1 MTKTANKKKNV
12 KTSKKEEKKKIIE
25 KNDPSK
31 NVFSVREIILV
42 SLATL
47 IIGFIIG
54 ILLNKTRIITKSSF
68 IEDEYLNEFAKN
80 YQYIVDNYYEEVDK
94 QKLINGAIEGMTNTL
109 DEFSTYMDKTDSN
122 NFSITLNGRYDG
134 IGVQIAE
141 DKNKNVVVISVFKN
155 SPSDKAG
162 IKPGDILLSINGKDS
177 KDLGSTGFVKEVK
190 NSESKELKIKY
201 KRDEEEKEVTV
212 VRSIV
217 ELTSVK
223 SETYNINDKKVGYI
237 YMSIFANNTY
247 SQFKK
252 ELDKLEKDNIDYLI
266 IDVRGN
272 TGGHLT
278 SIDSILD
285 LFLNKKHIMY
295 QFDEK
300 GKITKTYGKG
310 NENKKYKIILLGN
323 EDTASA
329 SEVLIASLK
338 ENLNSIFIGN
348 KTYGKGTVQELKNLK
363 DGNQYKITIK
373 KWLTPKGNWI
383 NDTKGIKPDIEV
395 DLDEHYF
402 ETYEEADDTQLQRAL
417 NYIRNGE

>member
-1 MTKTANKKKNV
+1 MDKKENKKK
-12 KTSKKEEKKKIIE
+12 EENTKKKIIS

-31 NVFSVREIILV
+31 NVFSARETILV
-42 SLATL
+42 SLSTL
-47 IIGFIIG
+47 IVGLVVG
-54 ILLNKTRIITKSSF
+54 VLLNKTKIITKNAF
-68 IEDEYLNEFAKN
+68 IQDKYLGQFAQN

-94 QKLINGAIEGMTNTL
+94 QELINGAIEGMTSKL
-109 DEFSTYMDKTDSN
+109 DEFSTYMDETNSN
-122 NFSITLNGRYDG
+122 NFSITLNGSYSG

-141 DKNKNVVVISVFKN
+141 DKDKNIIVTAVFKD
-155 SPSDKAG
+155 SPSEKAG

-177 KDLGSTGFVKEVK
+177 KELGATGFVKEVK
-190 NSESKELKIKY
+190 NSEIKEIKIKY
-201 KRDEEEKEVTV
+201 KRGDEEKDATV
-212 VRSIV
+212 IRSVV

-223 SETYNINDKKVGYI
+223 SETYDIDDKKVGYI

-247 SQFKK
+247 KQFKT
-252 ELDKLEKDNIDYLI
+252 ELDKLEKENIDYLI
-266 IDVRGN
+266 IDVRSN

-285 LFLNKKHIMY
+285 IFLNRKQIMY

-300 GKITKTYGKG
+300 GKITKTYGTG

-338 ENLNSIFIGN
+338 ENLNSIFIGK
-348 KTYGKGTVQELKNLK
+348 KTYGKGTVQELKNLSK
-363 DGNQYKITIK
+363 DIKYKITIK

-395 DLDEHYF
+395 ELDEKYF
-402 ETYEEADDTQLQRAL
+402 ETYKEDDDTQLQRAFD
-417 NYIRNGE
+417 YIRNGK

>member
-1 MTKTANKKKNV
+1 MDKKENKKK
-12 KTSKKEEKKKIIE
+12 EENTKKKIIS

-31 NVFSVREIILV
+31 NVFSVRETILV
-42 SLATL
+42 SLSTL
-47 IIGFIIG
+47 IVGLVVG
-54 ILLNKTRIITKSSF
+54 VLLNKTKIITKNAF
-68 IEDEYLNEFAKN
+68 IQDKYLEQFAQN

-109 DEFSTYMDKTDSN
+109 DEFSTYMDETNSN
-122 NFSITLNGRYDG
+122 NFSITLNGSYSG

-141 DKNKNVVVISVFKN
+141 DKDKNTIVTAVFKD
-155 SPSDKAG
+155 SPSEKAG

-177 KDLGSTGFVKEVK
+177 KELGATGFVKEVK
-190 NSESKELKIKY
+190 NSEAKEIKIKY
-201 KRDEEEKEVTV
+201 KREEEEKEVTV
-212 VRSIV
+212 VRSVV

-223 SETYNINDKKVGYI
+223 SETYEIDGKKAGYI

-247 SQFKK
+247 KQFKT
-252 ELDKLEKDNIDYLI
+252 ELDKLEKENIDYLI
-266 IDVRGN
+266 IDVRSN

-285 LFLNKKHIMY
+285 LFLNKKQIMY

-300 GKITKTYGKG
+300 GKITKTYGTG

-338 ENLNSIFIGN
+338 ENLNSIFIGK
-348 KTYGKGTVQELKNLK
+348 KTYGKGTVQELKNLT
-363 DGNQYKITIK
+363 DGNKYKITIK

-383 NDTKGIKPDIEV
+383 NDTKGIKPDIKVE
-395 DLDEHYF
+395 LDEHYF
-402 ETYEEADDTQLQRAL
+402 ETYETEDDTQLQRAFD
-417 NYIRNGE
+417 YIRNGE

>member
-1 MTKTANKKKNV
+1 MDKKENKKK
-12 KTSKKEEKKKIIE
+12 EENTKKKIIT

-31 NVFSVREIILV
+31 NVFSIRETIMV
-42 SLATL
+42 SLSTL
-47 IIGFIIG
+47 IVGLVVG
-54 ILLNKTRIITKSSF
+54 VLLNKTKIITKNAF
-68 IEDEYLNEFAKN
+68 IQDKYLGQFAQN

-109 DEFSTYMDKTDSN
+109 DEFSTYMDETDSN
-122 NFSITLNGRYDG
+122 NFSITLNGSYSG

-141 DKNKNVVVISVFKN
+141 DKDKNIIVTAVFKD
-155 SPSDKAG
+155 SPSEKAG

-177 KDLGSTGFVKEVK
+177 KELGATGFVKEVK
-190 NSESKELKIKY
+190 NSEAKEIKIKY
-201 KRDEEEKEVTV
+201 KREEEEKEVTV
-212 VRSIV
+212 VRSVV

-223 SETYNINDKKVGYI
+223 SETYDIDDKKVGYI

-247 SQFKK
+247 KQFKT
-252 ELDKLEKDNIDYLI
+252 ELDKLEKQNIDYLI
-266 IDVRGN
+266 IDVRSN

-285 LFLNKKHIMY
+285 LFLNKKQIMY

-300 GKITKTYGKG
+300 GKITKTYGTG

-338 ENLNSIFIGN
+338 ENLNSIFIGK
-348 KTYGKGTVQELKNLK
+348 KTYGKGTVQELKNLSK
-363 DGNQYKITIK
+363 DIKYKITIK

-395 DLDEHYF
+395 ELDEKYF
-402 ETYEEADDTQLQRAL
+402 ETYKEDDDTQLQRAFD
-417 NYIRNGE
+417 YIKNGE

>member
-1 MTKTANKKKNV
+1 MDKKENKKK
-12 KTSKKEEKKKIIE
+12 EENTKKKIIT

-31 NVFSVREIILV
+31 NVFSIRETIMV
-42 SLATL
+42 SLSTL
-47 IIGFIIG
+47 IVGLVVG
-54 ILLNKTRIITKSSF
+54 VLLNKTKIITKNAF
-68 IEDEYLNEFAKN
+68 IQDKYLGQFAQN

-109 DEFSTYMDKTDSN
+109 DEFSTYMDETDSN
-122 NFSITLNGRYDG
+122 NFSITLNGSYSG

-141 DKNKNVVVISVFKN
+141 DKDKNIIVTAVFKD
-155 SPSDKAG
+155 SPSEKAG

-177 KDLGSTGFVKEVK
+177 KELGATGFVKEVK
-190 NSESKELKIKY
+190 NSEIKEIKIKY
-201 KRDEEEKEVTV
+201 KRGDEEKDATV
-212 VRSIV
+212 IRSVV

-223 SETYNINDKKVGYI
+223 SETYDIDDKKVGYI

-247 SQFKK
+247 KQFKT
-252 ELDKLEKDNIDYLI
+252 ELDKLEKENIDYLI
-266 IDVRGN
+266 IDVRSN

-285 LFLNKKHIMY
+285 IFLNRKQIMY

-300 GKITKTYGKG
+300 GKITKTYGTG

-338 ENLNSIFIGN
+338 ENLNSIFIGK
-348 KTYGKGTVQELKNLK
+348 KTYGKGTVQELKNLSK
-363 DGNQYKITIK
+363 DIKYKITIK

-395 DLDEHYF
+395 ELDEKYF
-402 ETYEEADDTQLQRAL
+402 ETYKEDDDTQLQRAFD
-417 NYIRNGE
+417 YIRNGK

>member
-1 MTKTANKKKNV
+1 MTKKNNDSKKKMI
-12 KTSKKEEKKKIIE
+12 T

-31 NVFSVREIILV
+31 NVFSVRETILV
-42 SLATL
+42 SLSTL
-47 IIGFIIG
+47 IVGLVVG
-54 ILLNKTRIITKSSF
+54 VLLNKTKIITKNAF
-68 IEDEYLNEFAKN
+68 IQDKYLGQFAQN

-94 QKLINGAIEGMTNTL
+94 QKLINGAVEGMTNTL
-109 DEFSTYMDKTDSN
+109 DEFSTYMDETNSN
-122 NFSITLNGRYDG
+122 NFSITLNGSYSG

-141 DKNKNVVVISVFKN
+141 DKDKNIIVTAVFKD
-155 SPSDKAG
+155 SPSEKAG

-177 KDLGSTGFVKEVK
+177 KELGATGFVKEVK
-190 NSESKELKIKY
+190 NSEAKEIKIKY
-201 KRDEEEKEVTV
+201 KRGEEEKDATV
-212 VRSIV
+212 IRSVV

-223 SETYNINDKKVGYI
+223 SETYDIDGKKVGYI

-247 SQFKK
+247 KQFKT
-252 ELDKLEKDNIDYLI
+252 ELEKLEKENIDYLI
-266 IDVRGN
+266 IDVRSN

-285 LFLNKKHIMY
+285 IFLNRKQIMY

-300 GKITKTYGKG
+300 GKITKTYGTG

-338 ENLNSIFIGN
+338 ENLNSIFIGK
-348 KTYGKGTVQELKNLK
+348 KTYGKGTVQELKNLSK
-363 DGNQYKITIK
+363 DIKYKITIK

-395 DLDEHYF
+395 ELDEKYF
-402 ETYEEADDTQLQRAL
+402 ETYKEDDDTQLQRAFD
-417 NYIRNGE
+417 YIKNGE

>member
-1 MTKTANKKKNV
+1 MDKKENKKK
-12 KTSKKEEKKKIIE
+12 EENTKKKIIT

-31 NVFSVREIILV
+31 NVFSIRETIMV
-42 SLATL
+42 SLSTL
-47 IIGFIIG
+47 VVGLVVG
-54 ILLNKTRIITKSSF
+54 VLLNKTKIITKNAF
-68 IEDEYLNEFAKN
+68 IQDKYLGQFAQN

-109 DEFSTYMDKTDSN
+109 DEFSTYMDETDSN
-122 NFSITLNGRYDG
+122 NFSITLNGSYSG

-141 DKNKNVVVISVFKN
+141 DKDKNIIVTAVFKD
-155 SPSDKAG
+155 SPSEKAG

-177 KDLGSTGFVKEVK
+177 KELGATGFVKEVK
-190 NSESKELKIKY
+190 NSEIKEIKIKY
-201 KRDEEEKEVTV
+201 KRGDEEKDATV
-212 VRSIV
+212 IRSVV

-223 SETYNINDKKVGYI
+223 SETYDIDDKKVGYI

-247 SQFKK
+247 KQFKT
-252 ELDKLEKDNIDYLI
+252 ELDKLEKENIDYLI
-266 IDVRGN
+266 IDVRSN

-285 LFLNKKHIMY
+285 IFLNRKQIMY

-300 GKITKTYGKG
+300 GKITKTYGTG

-338 ENLNSIFIGN
+338 ENLNSIFIGK
-348 KTYGKGTVQELKNLK
+348 KTYGKGTVQELKNLSK
-363 DGNQYKITIK
+363 DIKYKITIK

-395 DLDEHYF
+395 ELDEKYF
-402 ETYEEADDTQLQRAL
+402 ETYKEDDDTQLQRAFD
-417 NYIRNGE
+417 YIRNGK

>member
-1 MTKTANKKKNV
+1 MDKKENKKK
-12 KTSKKEEKKKIIE
+12 EENTKKKIIS

-31 NVFSVREIILV
+31 NVFSARETILV
-42 SLATL
+42 SLSTL
-47 IIGFIIG
+47 IVGLVVG
-54 ILLNKTRIITKSSF
+54 VLLNKTKIITKSAF
-68 IEDEYLNEFAKN
+68 IQDKYLSEFAQN

-109 DEFSTYMDKTDSN
+109 DEFSTYMDETNSN
-122 NFSITLNGRYDG
+122 NFSITLNGSYSG
-134 IGVQIAE
+134 IGVQIGE
-141 DKNKNVVVISVFKN
+141 DKDKNIIVTAVFKD
-155 SPSDKAG
+155 SPAEKAG
-162 IKPGDILLSINGKDS
+162 IKPGDILISINGKDS
-177 KDLGSTGFVKEVK
+177 KELGSTGFVKEVK
-190 NSESKELKIKY
+190 NSESKELKVKY
-201 KRDEEEKEVTV
+201 KRDEEEKEVTLI
-212 VRSIV
+212 RSVV

-247 SQFKK
+247 NQFKK
-252 ELDKLEKDNIDYLI
+252 ELDKLEKENIDYLI

-285 LFLNKKHIMY
+285 LFLTRKHIMY

-310 NENKKYKIILLGN
+310 NDNKKYKIILLGN

-338 ENLNSIFIGN
+338 ENLNSVFIGK
-348 KTYGKGTVQELKNLK
+348 KTYGKGTVQELKNLSK
-363 DGNQYKITIK
+363 DVKYKITIK

-383 NDTKGIKPDIEV
+383 NDTEGIKPDIEV
-395 DLDEHYF
+395 DLDDKYF
-402 ETYEEADDTQLQRAL
+402 ETYKEEDDTQLQRAFD
-417 NYIRNGE
+417 YIRKGE

>member
-1 MTKTANKKKNV
+1 MDKKENKKK
-12 KTSKKEEKKKIIE
+12 EENTKKKIIS

-31 NVFSVREIILV
+31 NVFSARETILV
-42 SLATL
+42 SLSTL
-47 IIGFIIG
+47 IVGLVVG
-54 ILLNKTRIITKSSF
+54 VLLNKTKIITKNAF
-68 IEDEYLNEFAKN
+68 IQDKYLGQFAQN

-94 QKLINGAIEGMTNTL
+94 QELINGAIEGMTSKL
-109 DEFSTYMDKTDSN
+109 DEFSTYMDETNSN
-122 NFSITLNGRYDG
+122 NFSITLNGSYSG

-141 DKNKNVVVISVFKN
+141 DKDKNIIVTAVFKD
-155 SPSDKAG
+155 SPSEKAG

-177 KDLGSTGFVKEVK
+177 KELGATGFVKEVK
-190 NSESKELKIKY
+190 NSEAKEIKIKY
-201 KRDEEEKEVTV
+201 KREEEEKEVTV
-212 VRSIV
+212 VRSVV

-223 SETYNINDKKVGYI
+223 SETYEIDGKKVGYI

-247 SQFKK
+247 KQFKT
-252 ELDKLEKDNIDYLI
+252 ELDKLEKENIDYLI
-266 IDVRGN
+266 IDVRSN

-285 LFLNKKHIMY
+285 IFLNRKQIMY

-300 GKITKTYGKG
+300 GKITKTYGTG

-338 ENLNSIFIGN
+338 ENLNSIFIGK
-348 KTYGKGTVQELKNLK
+348 KTYGKGTVQELKNLSK
-363 DGNQYKITIK
+363 DIKYKITIK

-395 DLDEHYF
+395 ELDEKYF
-402 ETYEEADDTQLQRAL
+402 ETYKEDDDTQLQRAFD
-417 NYIRNGE
+417 YIRNGK